1 MFNPYAPEV
10 LDNPY
15 PTYTRLR
22 EKSPVFYDEEW
33 ELTFFARHE
42 DVSAILKDRE
52 CFGRDFRHQMEIDE
66 VDPDLYRRIYPPQ
79 WPIWTRYIRES
90 FIDLE
95 PPRHTRLRR
104 LVSKA
109 FTRRSSEAFRGR
121 LESAADRIL
130 VSAAERGRIEAISE
144 LAIPIPLAMIAELMG
159 ILPEDQ
165 PQLVE
170 WSHAIVKV
178 FDERVTSEEGA
189 AAETATKNFISFLE
203 GEVADR
209 RKRRRDD
216 LISAMIEVEELGDT
230 LTDEEI
236 IGTSILTL
244 NAGHEA
250 TVHAIGNALLALA
263 SRPDQY
269 RALHSGV
276 PVSAAV
282 DELLR
287 FDSPLQMFERW
298 VLEDTEVSG
307 RRLSRGSKVGL
318 LFGSANHDQQV
329 FGDTAE
335 DVVLTRDPNPHV
347 SFGAGVHYCVG
358 APLAKVELE
367 ATLATFARRV
377 GAFELLRTENRI
389 ESLVFRG
396 VGTLELELN
405 AA

>member
-79 WPIWTRYIRES
+79 WPMWTRYIRES

-178 FDERVTSEEGA
+178 FDERVTSEESA

-389 ESLVFRG
+389 QSLVFRG